1 MTCLFAAG
9 DSESRQNLRDMFPDE
24 PETGDALETQQR
36 VLLSE
41 QEESLKKMAKRKG
54 TFLETELVFSE
65 DLGAIEMSVLCTK
78 ATVNSAQ

>member
-1 MTCLFAAG
+1 MWLVTG

-54 TFLETELVFSE
+54 KLLETQ
-65 DLGAIEMSVLCTK
+65 LCMLRD
-78 ATVNSAQ
+78 S